1 MAQQQKLIIH
11 GGAGSLE
18 GNIEREEAIRQ
29 SLQSICEKTYA
40 FLLRSSA
47 NEAVIYGIKL
57 LEDDPLFIDLNNLN
71 YQYRRLLPITH
82 VLFVHQLEQCLQ
94 DYPNPVM
101 F

>member
-57 LEDDPLFIDLNNLN
+57 LEALVMMLPILLYRQMIMDMHLQDILN
-71 YQYRRLLPITH
+71 YLLSK
-82 VLFVHQLEQCLQ
+82 VEME
-94 DYPNPVM
+94 Y
-101 F
+101 